1 MKGAMEKC
9 NKDCLN
15 CTIEKC
21 VEDRQISLNL
31 PPNTKDRRP
40 YYKEYYKRTKG
51 AKNAHKRADYWYIN
65 KKQTLDVIR
74 GLKKKIGQVNAQI
87 IIEALDQ
94 LDTRT
99 IDENV

>member
-1 MKGAMEKC
+1 MDKLCSYPRCSKC
-9 NKDCLN
+9 EYEYCIKDG
-15 CTIEKC
+15 
-21 VEDRQISLNL
+21 QISLNL
-31 PPNTKDRRP
+31 PPKKKDRRA
-40 YYKEYYKRTKG
+40 YYKEYYQRTKG